1 MLDGTVSPPGF
12 LARAQDFISVRCF
25 SSPVAFGKGTEDRP
39 LHVPVPSLPPRLG
52 TGPCVSLSPHP
63 KTCFKLPE

>member
-39 LHVPVPSLPPRLG
+39 LCVPVPSPQNL
-52 TGPCVSLSPHP
+52 
-63 KTCFKLPE
+63 F